1 MRKIKNSK
9 ILIAL
14 LILLSVILSST
25 QIYALN
31 NIDFNNVY
39 NEIDTGSTITGMVDA
54 TSNIQDITTG
64 VLAGVQLF
72 AIIVTVGW
80 MAIFIL
86 IPIIVLIVRIRK
98 KYTLE
103 QSIKQGK
110 TNVIISLIL
119 ILICLLFGLYDLSD
133 LTDYSIITG
142 ILVNLFA
149 AFLLFLADRE
159 YKTTPLRGV
168 ELGKIVSIFLLVNFV
183 LSALAGVIAVFV
195 SGVEGQTLGDY
206 ILTAVLNISMWHIII
221 PMFLLL
227 DAVRIPKK
235 IKEEEAQ
242 KELQRSIE
250 NPYAENIPIVEED
263 VKNKNMIL
271 YIMSLV
277 IIVANVGMTGIAM
290 HEYVIKQESL
300 KELFSEMLEGTLNTD
315 KNEESKEE
323 NSFYDEL
330 FKEDEELFNKSEQA
344 AENYQNNLKEEQE
357 AINDLLSMLQNNIDA
372 SSQNQV
378 SNNVSNTLTNE
389 ITNNV
394 LNNNINQSKNSNQI
408 NNEVQIPNTET
419 KNIPGDVN
427 MDSKITMVDLSLL
440 KNHIIK
446 NKILEGEGYFAADL
460 NGDGAITVTDLAN
473 VKMKVVGMK

>member
-25 QIYALN
+25 QIYASN
-31 NIDFNNVY
+31 NSDFNNVY
-39 NEIDTGSTITGMVDA
+39 NEIDTGSIVADMEAV
-54 TSNIQDITTG
+54 TSG
-64 VLAGVQLF
+64 VLAGVLIF
-72 AIIVTVGW
+72 AVGW

-119 ILICLLFGLYDLSD
+119 ILICLLFGVYDLSD

-149 AFLLFLADRE
+149 AFLLFIADRE
-159 YKTTPLRGV
+159 YKTTPLRGAQ
-168 ELGKIVSIFLLVNFV
+168 LGKIVSIFLLVNFV
-183 LSALAGVIAVFV
+183 LSVLAGVIAVFV
-195 SGVEGQTLGDY
+195 SGVEGQTLGGY

-235 IKEEEAQ
+235 IKEEEAK

-271 YIMSLV
+271 YIMSVV

-290 HEYVIKQESL
+290 HEYVINQESL

-315 KNEESKEE
+315 KNEESKEEE

-394 LNNNINQSKNSNQI
+394 LNNNINQSENSNQI

-446 NKILEGEGYFAADL
+446 NKIIEGEGYFAADL